1 MQGIRTAGLEVSI
14 RTEMPET
21 GLLSRS
27 GNSQENIRGKC
38 GYLPPARQDKQVKLE
53 GGGAGGTRG
62 KEESSLPR
70 ATKVSELL
78 LAG

>member
-1 MQGIRTAGLEVSI
+1 MQGIRTAGLEVSV

-27 GNSQENIRGKC
+27 GNSQENLRGKC
-38 GYLPPARQDKQVKLE
+38 GYLLPGRQEKQAKLRVVVQS
-53 GGGAGGTRG
+53 GTRG
-62 KEESSLPR
+62 EEESSLLR
-70 ATKVSELL
+70 VTKASKLL

>member
-1 MQGIRTAGLEVSI
+1 MSV

-27 GNSQENIRGKC
+27 GNSHENLRGKC
-38 GYLPPARQDKQVKLE
+38 GYLLPARQDKQAKLE
-53 GGGAGGTRG
+53 GGGTGGTRG

-70 ATKVSELL
+70 ASDKGE
-78 LAG
+78 